1 MPTVPDLLDFE
12 RRHEKHTS
20 RKEVLILDELG
31 IKPARYYQLL
41 LRAAQSLEGWAEDP
55 MLCDRIIHRQVFH
68 REVPAWSLSARR
80 GQAAS

>member
-1 MPTVPDLLDFE
+1 MPTVSDLLEFE

-41 LRAAQSLEGWAEDP
+41 RHALRSVETWEMDP
-55 MLCDRIIHRQVFH
+55 MLCDRILR
-68 REVPAWSLSARR
+68 RSAR
-80 GQAAS
+80 AA

>member
-12 RRHEKHTS
+12 RRHEKHNS
-20 RKEVLILDELG
+20 RKEAAIVDEFG

-41 LRAAQSLEGWAEDP
+41 LHAARSLEAWETDP
-55 MLCDRIIHRQVFH
+55 MLCDRI
-68 REVPAWSLSARR
+68 LSRSAQW

>member
-1 MPTVPDLLDFE
+1 MPTVSDRLDFE

-41 LRAAQSLEGWAEDP
+41 LHAARSIEAWEMDP
-55 MLCDRIIHRQVFH
+55 MLCDRIR
-68 REVPAWSLSARR
+68 RRSAR
-80 GQAAS
+80 AA

>member
-1 MPTVPDLLDFE
+1 MPTVSDLLNFE

-41 LRAAQSLEGWAEDP
+41 LHAARSLEAWEMDP
-55 MLCDRIIHRQVFH
+55 MLCDRI
-68 REVPAWSLSARR
+68 LSRTAR
-80 GQAAS
+80 AA

>member
-41 LRAAQSLEGWAEDP
+41 LHAARSIEAWEIDP
-55 MLCDRIIHRQVFH
+55 MLCDRILSR
-68 REVPAWSLSARR
+68 SAR
-80 GQAAS
+80 AA